1 MTLPGKEI
9 KRYRRTHAWDYS
21 RGASFFITI
30 VTSPRRALF
39 GRVSGDKVLLAE
51 LGRIVLK
58 SLEAMPA
65 YNPGITLHEHVVMPD
80 HIHFNVYL
88 HAGLKEPLKVKGQGR
103 GTGALLEG

>member
-39 GRVSGDKVLLAE
+39 GRVSGDKV
-51 LGRIVLK
+51 
-58 SLEAMPA
+58 SLSA
-65 YNPGITLHEHVVMPD
+65 
-80 HIHFNVYL
+80 
-88 HAGLKEPLKVKGQGR
+88 
-103 GTGALLEG
+103 

>member
-39 GRVSGDKVLLAE
+39 GRVSGARGFQIGEVGLMFTDE
-51 LGRIVLK
+51 
-58 SLEAMPA
+58 S
-65 YNPGITLHEHVVMPD
+65 YPG
-80 HIHFNVYL
+80 
-88 HAGLKEPLKVKGQGR
+88 
-103 GTGALLEG
+103 